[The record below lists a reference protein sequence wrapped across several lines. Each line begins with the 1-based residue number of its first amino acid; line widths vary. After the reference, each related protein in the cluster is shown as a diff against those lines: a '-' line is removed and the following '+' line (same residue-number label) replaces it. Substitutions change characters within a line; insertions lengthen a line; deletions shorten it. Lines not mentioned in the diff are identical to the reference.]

1 MSQAQILTE
10 LSSIRDW
17 LRYTVSQFESSD
29 IFFGH
34 GTSNAYD
41 EAVWLIFGFL
51 HLPHDTIENFL
62 DADLTGKEKKD
73 LLFLIEKRIKEKI
86 PTAYLLNEAWLGDYK
101 FYVDERVIVPRSLI
115 AESLSENLYP
125 WIDDPEKIFS
135 GLDLCSGS
143 GCLGIMMAHSF
154 QNAIIDLVD
163 LSEKALQVAEI
174 NINHYGLN
182 DRTEL
187 IQSDLFD
194 ALKDKKYDLI
204 ISNPPYVNQSSV
216 DSFPMEFLKEP
227 SMALGSGEDGLD
239 HTIRIINEAKRYLND
254 DGILIVEIGHN
265 KEVLLNKFS
274 KLKFQWLDVSLG
286 NDFVF
291 MLQKSQLPD

>member
-62 DADLTGKEKKD
+62 DASLTGKEKKD
-73 LLFLIEKRIKEKI
+73 LLFLIEKRIKDKI
-86 PTAYLLNEAWLGDYK
+86 PTAYLLNEAWLRDYK

-135 GLDLCSGS
+135 ALDLCSGS

-194 ALKDKKYDLI
+194 ALQDKKYDLI
-204 ISNPPYVNQSSV
+204 ISNPPYVNQASV

-227 SMALGSGEDGLD
+227 SMALGSGEEGLD

-265 KEVLLNKFS
+265 KEVLLNKFP

>member
-1 MSQAQILTE
+1 MSQTQILNE

-17 LRYTVSQFESSD
+17 LRYAVSRFEDSD
-29 IFFGH
+29 VFFGH

-62 DADLTGKEKKD
+62 DAHLTSKEKKD
-73 LLFLIEKRIKEKI
+73 LSFLIEKRINDKI
-86 PTAYLLNEAWLGDYK
+86 PTAYLLNEAWLRDYK

-125 WIDDPEKIFS
+125 WIDDPEKIYS
-135 GLDLCSGS
+135 ALDLCTGS

-163 LSEKALQVAEI
+163 ISEKALQVAEI
-174 NINHYGLN
+174 NVNHYGLH
-182 DRTEL
+182 DRIEL
-187 IQSDLFD
+187 IQSDLFNG
-194 ALKDKKYDLI
+194 LEGKKYDLI
-204 ISNPPYVNQSSV
+204 ISNPPYVNQTSV

-239 HTIRIINEAKRYLND
+239 HTIRIIHEAKHYLND
-254 DGILIVEIGHN
+254 DGMLIVEIGHN
-265 KEVLLNKFS
+265 KEILLKKFP
-274 KLKFQWLDVSLG
+274 KLQFQWLDVSLG

-291 MLQKSQLPD
+291 MLEKSQLPD

>member
-1 MSQAQILTE
+1 MSQTQILNE

-17 LRYTVSQFESSD
+17 LRYAVSQFEDSD
-29 IFFGH
+29 VFFGH

-62 DADLTGKEKKD
+62 DAHLTSKEKKD
-73 LLFLIEKRIKEKI
+73 LSFLIEKRVNDKI
-86 PTAYLLNEAWLGDYK
+86 PTAYLLNEAWLRDYK

-125 WIDDPEKIFS
+125 WIDDPEKIYS
-135 GLDLCSGS
+135 ALDLCTGS

-154 QNAIIDLVD
+154 QNAMIDLVD

-174 NINHYGLN
+174 NVNHYGLH
-182 DRTEL
+182 DRIEL
-187 IQSDLFD
+187 IQSDLFNG
-194 ALKDKKYDLI
+194 LEGKKYDLI
-204 ISNPPYVNQSSV
+204 ISNPPYVNQTSV

-239 HTIRIINEAKRYLND
+239 HTIRIIHEAKQYLND
-254 DGILIVEIGHN
+254 DGMLIVEIGHN
-265 KEVLLNKFS
+265 KEILLKKFP
-274 KLKFQWLDVSLG
+274 KLQFQWLDVSLG

-291 MLQKSQLPD
+291 MLEKSQLPD

>member
-1 MSQAQILTE
+1 LSKAQILTE

-265 KEVLLNKFS
+265 KEVLLNKFP

>member
-1 MSQAQILTE
+1 MSQTQILNE

-17 LRYTVSQFESSD
+17 LRYAVSRFEDSD
-29 IFFGH
+29 VFFGH

-62 DADLTGKEKKD
+62 DAHLTSKEKKD
-73 LLFLIEKRIKEKI
+73 LSFLIEKRINDKI
-86 PTAYLLNEAWLGDYK
+86 PTAYLLNEAWLRDYK

-125 WIDDPEKIFS
+125 WIDDPEKIYS
-135 GLDLCSGS
+135 ALDLCTGS

-163 LSEKALQVAEI
+163 ISEKALQVAEI
-174 NINHYGLN
+174 NVNHYGLH
-182 DRTEL
+182 DRIEL
-187 IQSDLFD
+187 IQSDLFNG
-194 ALKDKKYDLI
+194 LEDKKYDLI
-204 ISNPPYVNQSSV
+204 ISNPPYVNQTSV

-239 HTIRIINEAKRYLND
+239 HTIRIIHEAKQYLND
-254 DGILIVEIGHN
+254 DGMLIVEIGHN
-265 KEVLLNKFS
+265 KEILLKKFP
-274 KLKFQWLDVSLG
+274 KLQFQWLDVSLG

-291 MLQKSQLPD
+291 MLEKSQLPD

>member
-1 MSQAQILTE
+1 LSQTQILNE

-17 LRYTVSQFESSD
+17 LRYAVSRFEDSD
-29 IFFGH
+29 VFFGH

-62 DADLTGKEKKD
+62 DAHLTSKEKKD
-73 LLFLIEKRIKEKI
+73 LSFLIEKRINDKI
-86 PTAYLLNEAWLGDYK
+86 PTAYLLNEAWLKDYK

-125 WIDDPEKIFS
+125 WIDNPEKIYS
-135 GLDLCSGS
+135 ALDLCTGS

-154 QNAIIDLVD
+154 QNAMIDLVD

-174 NINHYGLN
+174 NVNHYGLH
-182 DRTEL
+182 DRIEL
-187 IQSDLFD
+187 IQSDLFNG
-194 ALKDKKYDLI
+194 LEGKKYDLI
-204 ISNPPYVNQSSV
+204 ISNPPYVNQTSV

-239 HTIRIINEAKRYLND
+239 HTIRIIHEAKQHLND
-254 DGILIVEIGHN
+254 DGMLIVEIGHN
-265 KEVLLNKFS
+265 KEILLKKFPE
-274 KLKFQWLDVSLG
+274 LQFQWLDVSLG

-291 MLQKSQLPD
+291 MLEKSQLPD

>member
-1 MSQAQILTE
+1 MSQTQILNE

-17 LRYTVSQFESSD
+17 LRYAVSQFEDSD
-29 IFFGH
+29 VFFGH

-62 DADLTGKEKKD
+62 DAHLTSKEKKD
-73 LLFLIEKRIKEKI
+73 LSFLIEKRINDKI
-86 PTAYLLNEAWLGDYK
+86 PTAYLLNEAWLRDYK

-125 WIDDPEKIFS
+125 WIDNPEKIYS
-135 GLDLCSGS
+135 ALDLCTGS

-154 QNAIIDLVD
+154 QNAMIDLVD

-174 NINHYGLN
+174 NVNHYGLH
-182 DRTEL
+182 DRIEL
-187 IQSDLFD
+187 IQSDLFNG
-194 ALKDKKYDLI
+194 LEGKKYDLI
-204 ISNPPYVNQSSV
+204 ISNPPYVNQTSV

-239 HTIRIINEAKRYLND
+239 HTIRIIHEAKQHLND
-254 DGILIVEIGHN
+254 DGMLIVEIGHN
-265 KEVLLNKFS
+265 KEILLKKFP
-274 KLKFQWLDVSLG
+274 KLQFQWLDVSLG

-291 MLQKSQLPD
+291 MLEKSQLPD

>member
-17 LRYTVSQFESSD
+17 LRYAVSRFEDSD
-29 IFFGH
+29 VFFGH

-41 EAVWLIFGFL
+41 EAIWLIFGFL
-51 HLPHDTIENFL
+51 HLPHDTIDNFL

-73 LLFLIEKRIKEKI
+73 LLFLIEKRIKDKI
-86 PTAYLLNEAWLGDYK
+86 PTAYLLHEAWLRDYK

-125 WIDDPEKIFS
+125 WIDDLEKIFS
-135 GLDLCSGS
+135 ALDLCTGS

-154 QNAIIDLVD
+154 QNAMIDLVD

-187 IQSDLFD
+187 IQSDLFN
-194 ALKDKKYDLI
+194 ALKGKKYDLI
-204 ISNPPYVNQSSV
+204 ISNPPYVNQTSV

-239 HTIRIINEAKRYLND
+239 HTVRIIKEAKSYLND

-265 KEVLLNKFS
+265 KEVLLDKFP
-274 KLKFQWLDVSLG
+274 KLQFQWLDVSLG

>member
-1 MSQAQILTE
+1 LSQTQILNE

-17 LRYTVSQFESSD
+17 LRYAVSQFEDSD
-29 IFFGH
+29 VFFGH

-62 DADLTGKEKKD
+62 DAHLTSKEKKD
-73 LLFLIEKRIKEKI
+73 LSFLIEKRINDKI
-86 PTAYLLNEAWLGDYK
+86 PTAYLLNEAWLRDYK

-125 WIDDPEKIFS
+125 WIDDPEKIYS
-135 GLDLCSGS
+135 ALDLCTGS

-154 QNAIIDLVD
+154 QNAMIDLVD

-174 NINHYGLN
+174 NVNNYGLH
-182 DRTEL
+182 DRIEL
-187 IQSDLFD
+187 IQSDLFNG
-194 ALKDKKYDLI
+194 LEGKKYDLI
-204 ISNPPYVNQSSV
+204 ISNPPYVNQTSV

-239 HTIRIINEAKRYLND
+239 HTIRIIHEAKQYLND
-254 DGILIVEIGHN
+254 DGMLIVEIGHN
-265 KEVLLNKFS
+265 KEILLKKFP
-274 KLKFQWLDVSLG
+274 KLQFQWLDVSLG

-291 MLQKSQLPD
+291 MLEKSQLPD

>member
-1 MSQAQILTE
+1 LSQAQILTE

-17 LRYTVSQFESSD
+17 LRYAVSRFEDSD
-29 IFFGH
+29 VFFGH

-41 EAVWLIFGFL
+41 EAIWLIFGFL
-51 HLPHDTIENFL
+51 HLPHDTIDNFL

-73 LLFLIEKRIKEKI
+73 LLFLIEKRIKDKI
-86 PTAYLLNEAWLGDYK
+86 PTAYLLNEAWLTDYK

-135 GLDLCSGS
+135 ALDLCTGS

-154 QNAIIDLVD
+154 QNAMIDLVD

-187 IQSDLFD
+187 IQSDLFN
-194 ALKDKKYDLI
+194 ALKGKKYDLI
-204 ISNPPYVNQSSV
+204 ISNPPYVNQTSV

-239 HTIRIINEAKRYLND
+239 HTVRIIKEAKSYLND

-265 KEVLLNKFS
+265 KEVLLDKFP
-274 KLKFQWLDVSLG
+274 KLQFQWLDVSLG

>member
-1 MSQAQILTE
+1 LNQTQILNE

-17 LRYTVSQFESSD
+17 LRYAVSRFEDSD
-29 IFFGH
+29 VFFGH

-62 DADLTGKEKKD
+62 DAHLTSKEKKD
-73 LLFLIEKRIKEKI
+73 LSFLIEKRINDKI
-86 PTAYLLNEAWLGDYK
+86 PTAYLLNEAWLRDYK

-125 WIDDPEKIFS
+125 WIDDPEKIYS
-135 GLDLCSGS
+135 ALDLCTGS

-154 QNAIIDLVD
+154 QNAMIDLVD

-174 NINHYGLN
+174 NVNHYGLH
-182 DRTEL
+182 DRIEL
-187 IQSDLFD
+187 IQSDLFNG
-194 ALKDKKYDLI
+194 LEGKKYDLI
-204 ISNPPYVNQSSV
+204 ISNPPYVNQTSV

-239 HTIRIINEAKRYLND
+239 HTIRIIHEAKQYLND
-254 DGILIVEIGHN
+254 DGMLIVEIGHN
-265 KEVLLNKFS
+265 KEILLKKFP
-274 KLKFQWLDVSLG
+274 KLQFQWLDVSLG

-291 MLQKSQLPD
+291 MLEKSQLPD

>member
-1 MSQAQILTE
+1 MSQAQILAE

-62 DADLTGKEKKD
+62 DASLTGKEKKD
-73 LLFLIEKRIKEKI
+73 LLFLIEKRIKDKI
-86 PTAYLLNEAWLGDYK
+86 PTAYLLNEAWLRDYK

-135 GLDLCSGS
+135 ALDLCSGS

-194 ALKDKKYDLI
+194 ALQDKKYDLI
-204 ISNPPYVNQSSV
+204 ISNPPYVNQASV

-227 SMALGSGEDGLD
+227 SMALGSGEEGLD

-265 KEVLLNKFS
+265 KEVLLNKFPT
-274 KLKFQWLDVSLG
+274 LKFQWLDVSLG

>member
-1 MSQAQILTE
+1 MSKAQILTE

-135 GLDLCSGS
+135 ALDLCSGS

>member
-1 MSQAQILTE
+1 MSQAQILAE

-62 DADLTGKEKKD
+62 DASLTGKEKKD
-73 LLFLIEKRIKEKI
+73 LLFLIEKRIKDKI
-86 PTAYLLNEAWLGDYK
+86 PTAYLLNEAWLRDYK

-115 AESLSENLYP
+115 AELLSENLYP

-135 GLDLCSGS
+135 ALDLCSGS

-194 ALKDKKYDLI
+194 ALQDKKYDLI
-204 ISNPPYVNQSSV
+204 ISNPPYVN
-216 DSFPMEFLKEP
+216 
-227 SMALGSGEDGLD
+227 
-239 HTIRIINEAKRYLND
+239 
-254 DGILIVEIGHN
+254 
-265 KEVLLNKFS
+265 
-274 KLKFQWLDVSLG
+274 
-286 NDFVF
+286 
-291 MLQKSQLPD
+291 

>member
-1 MSQAQILTE
+1 MSQTQILNE

-17 LRYTVSQFESSD
+17 LRYAVSQFEDSD
-29 IFFGH
+29 VFFGH

-62 DADLTGKEKKD
+62 DAHLTSKEKKD
-73 LLFLIEKRIKEKI
+73 LSFLIEKRINDKI
-86 PTAYLLNEAWLGDYK
+86 PTAYLLNEAWLRDYK

-125 WIDDPEKIFS
+125 WIDDPEKIYS
-135 GLDLCSGS
+135 ALDLCTGS

-154 QNAIIDLVD
+154 QNAMIDLVD

-174 NINHYGLN
+174 NVNHYGLH
-182 DRTEL
+182 DRIEL
-187 IQSDLFD
+187 IQSDLFNG
-194 ALKDKKYDLI
+194 LEDKKYDLI
-204 ISNPPYVNQSSV
+204 ISNPPYVNQTSV

-239 HTIRIINEAKRYLND
+239 HTIRIIHEAKQYLND
-254 DGILIVEIGHN
+254 DGMLIVEIGHN
-265 KEVLLNKFS
+265 KEILLKKFP
-274 KLKFQWLDVSLG
+274 KLQFQWLDVSLG

-291 MLQKSQLPD
+291 MLEKSQLPD

>member
-17 LRYTVSQFESSD
+17 LRYAVSRFEDSD
-29 IFFGH
+29 VFFGH

-41 EAVWLIFGFL
+41 EAIWLIFGFL
-51 HLPHDTIENFL
+51 HLPHDTIDNFL

-73 LLFLIEKRIKEKI
+73 LLFLIEKRIKDKI
-86 PTAYLLNEAWLGDYK
+86 PTAYLLHEAWLTDYK

-135 GLDLCSGS
+135 ALDLCTGS

-154 QNAIIDLVD
+154 QNAMIDLVD

-187 IQSDLFD
+187 IQSDLFN
-194 ALKDKKYDLI
+194 ALKGKKYDLI
-204 ISNPPYVNQSSV
+204 ISNPPYVNQTSV

-239 HTIRIINEAKRYLND
+239 HTVRIIKEAKSYLND

-265 KEVLLNKFS
+265 KEVLLDKFP
-274 KLKFQWLDVSLG
+274 KLQFQWLDVSLG

>member
-1 MSQAQILTE
+1 LSQAQILTE

-62 DADLTGKEKKD
+62 DASLTGKEKKD
-73 LLFLIEKRIKEKI
+73 LLFLIEKRIKDKI
-86 PTAYLLNEAWLGDYK
+86 PTAYLLNEAWLRDYK

-135 GLDLCSGS
+135 ALDLCSGS

-194 ALKDKKYDLI
+194 ALQDKKYDLI
-204 ISNPPYVNQSSV
+204 ISNPPYVNQASV

-227 SMALGSGEDGLD
+227 SMALGSGEEGLD

-265 KEVLLNKFS
+265 KEVLLNKFPT
-274 KLKFQWLDVSLG
+274 LKFQWLDVSLG

>member
-17 LRYTVSQFESSD
+17 LRYAVSRFEDSD
-29 IFFGH
+29 VFFGH

-41 EAVWLIFGFL
+41 EAIWLIFGFL
-51 HLPHDTIENFL
+51 HLPHDTIDNFL

-73 LLFLIEKRIKEKI
+73 LLFLIEKRIKDKI
-86 PTAYLLNEAWLGDYK
+86 PTAYLLHEAWLRDYK

-135 GLDLCSGS
+135 ALDLCTGS

-154 QNAIIDLVD
+154 QNAMIDLVD

-187 IQSDLFD
+187 IQSDLFN
-194 ALKDKKYDLI
+194 ALKGKKYDLI
-204 ISNPPYVNQSSV
+204 ISNPPYVNQTSV

-239 HTIRIINEAKRYLND
+239 HTVRIIKEAKSYLND

-265 KEVLLNKFS
+265 KEVLLNKFP
-274 KLKFQWLDVSLG
+274 KLQFQWLDVSLG

-291 MLQKSQLPD
+291 MLQKSQLPN

>member
-41 EAVWLIFGFL
+41 EAVWLIFSFL

-62 DADLTGKEKKD
+62 DASLTSKEKKD
-73 LLFLIEKRIKEKI
+73 LLFLIEKRIKDKI
-86 PTAYLLNEAWLGDYK
+86 PTAYLLNEAWLKDYK
-101 FYVDERVIVPRSLI
+101 FYVDERVIIPRSLI
-115 AESLSENLYP
+115 AESLSKNLYP
-125 WIDDPEKIFS
+125 WIDNPEKIFS
-135 GLDLCSGS
+135 ALDLCSGS

-174 NINHYGLN
+174 NISHYGLN

-204 ISNPPYVNQSSV
+204 ISNPPYVNQTSA

-227 SMALGSGEDGLD
+227 SMALRSGKDGLD

-265 KEVLLNKFS
+265 KEVLLNKFP

-291 MLQKSQLPD
+291 LLQTSQLPE

>member
-17 LRYTVSQFESSD
+17 LRYAVSRFEDSD
-29 IFFGH
+29 VFFGH

-41 EAVWLIFGFL
+41 EAIWLIFGFL
-51 HLPHDTIENFL
+51 HLPHDTIDNFL

-73 LLFLIEKRIKEKI
+73 LLFLIEKRIKDKI
-86 PTAYLLNEAWLGDYK
+86 PTAYLLNEAWLRDYK

-125 WIDDPEKIFS
+125 WIDDPEKIFRA
-135 GLDLCSGS
+135 LDLCTGS

-154 QNAIIDLVD
+154 QNAMIDLVD

-187 IQSDLFD
+187 IQSDLFN
-194 ALKDKKYDLI
+194 ALKGKKYDLI
-204 ISNPPYVNQSSV
+204 ISNPPYVNQTSV

-239 HTIRIINEAKRYLND
+239 HTVRIIREAKSYLND

-265 KEVLLNKFS
+265 KEVLLDKFP
-274 KLKFQWLDVSLG
+274 KLQFQWLDVSLG

>member
-1 MSQAQILTE
+1 LSQAQILTE

-17 LRYTVSQFESSD
+17 LRYAVSRFEDSD
-29 IFFGH
+29 VFFGH

-41 EAVWLIFGFL
+41 EAIWLIFGFL
-51 HLPHDTIENFL
+51 HLPHDTIDNFL

-73 LLFLIEKRIKEKI
+73 LLFLIEKRIKDKI
-86 PTAYLLNEAWLGDYK
+86 PTAYLLHEAWLRDYK

-135 GLDLCSGS
+135 ALDLCTGS

-154 QNAIIDLVD
+154 QNAMIDLVD

-187 IQSDLFD
+187 IQSDLFN
-194 ALKDKKYDLI
+194 ALKGKKYDLI
-204 ISNPPYVNQSSV
+204 ISNPPYVNQTSV

-239 HTIRIINEAKRYLND
+239 HTVRIIKEAKSYLKD

-265 KEVLLNKFS
+265 KEVLLDKFP
-274 KLKFQWLDVSLG
+274 KLQFQWLDVSLG

>member
-1 MSQAQILTE
+1 MSQTQILNE

-17 LRYTVSQFESSD
+17 LRYAVSRFEDSD
-29 IFFGH
+29 VFFGH

-62 DADLTGKEKKD
+62 DAHLTSKEKKD
-73 LLFLIEKRIKEKI
+73 LSFLIEKRINDKI
-86 PTAYLLNEAWLGDYK
+86 PTAYLLNEAWLRDYK

-125 WIDDPEKIFS
+125 WIDDPEKIYS
-135 GLDLCSGS
+135 ALDLCTGS

-154 QNAIIDLVD
+154 QNAMIDLVD

-174 NINHYGLN
+174 NVNNYGLH
-182 DRTEL
+182 DRIEL
-187 IQSDLFD
+187 IQSDLFNG
-194 ALKDKKYDLI
+194 LEDKKYDLI
-204 ISNPPYVNQSSV
+204 ISNPPYVNQTSV

-239 HTIRIINEAKRYLND
+239 HTIRIIHEAKQYLND
-254 DGILIVEIGHN
+254 DGMLIVEIGHN
-265 KEVLLNKFS
+265 KEILLKKFP
-274 KLKFQWLDVSLG
+274 KLQFQWLDVSLG

-291 MLQKSQLPD
+291 MLETSQLPD

>member
-17 LRYTVSQFESSD
+17 LRYAVTRFEDSD
-29 IFFGH
+29 VFFGH

-41 EAVWLIFGFL
+41 EAIWLIFGFL
-51 HLPHDTIENFL
+51 HLPHDTIDNFL

-73 LLFLIEKRIKEKI
+73 LLFLIEKRIKDKI
-86 PTAYLLNEAWLGDYK
+86 PTAYLLNEAWLRDYK

-135 GLDLCSGS
+135 ALDLCTGS

-154 QNAIIDLVD
+154 QNAMIDLVD

-187 IQSDLFD
+187 IQSDLFN
-194 ALKDKKYDLI
+194 ALKGKKYDLI
-204 ISNPPYVNQSSV
+204 ISNPPYVNQTSV

-239 HTIRIINEAKRYLND
+239 HTVRIIKEAKSYLND

-265 KEVLLNKFS
+265 KEVLLDKFP
-274 KLKFQWLDVSLG
+274 KLQFQWLDVSLG

-291 MLQKSQLPD
+291 ILQKSQLPD

>member
-1 MSQAQILTE
+1 MSQTQILNE

-17 LRYTVSQFESSD
+17 LRYAVSQFEDSD
-29 IFFGH
+29 VFFGH

-62 DADLTGKEKKD
+62 DAHLTSKEKKD
-73 LLFLIEKRIKEKI
+73 LSFLIEKRINDKI
-86 PTAYLLNEAWLGDYK
+86 PTAYLLNEAWLRNYK

-125 WIDDPEKIFS
+125 WIDDPEKIYS
-135 GLDLCSGS
+135 ALDLCTGS

-154 QNAIIDLVD
+154 QNAKIDLVD

-174 NINHYGLN
+174 NVNHYGLH

-187 IQSDLFD
+187 IHSDLFN
-194 ALKDKKYDLI
+194 ALKGKKYDLI
-204 ISNPPYVNQSSV
+204 ISNPPYVNQTSV

-239 HTIRIINEAKRYLND
+239 HTIRIIHEAKQYLND

-265 KEVLLNKFS
+265 KEVLLNKFR
-274 KLKFQWLDVSLG
+274 KLQFQWLDVSLG

-291 MLQKSQLPD
+291 VLQKSQLPD

>member
-1 MSQAQILTE
+1 LSQTQILNE

-17 LRYTVSQFESSD
+17 LRYAVSQFEDSD
-29 IFFGH
+29 VFFGH

-62 DADLTGKEKKD
+62 DAHLTSKEKKD
-73 LLFLIEKRIKEKI
+73 LSFLIEKRINDKI
-86 PTAYLLNEAWLGDYK
+86 PTAYLLNEAWLRNYK

-125 WIDDPEKIFS
+125 WIDDPEKIYS
-135 GLDLCSGS
+135 ALDLCTGS

-154 QNAIIDLVD
+154 QNAKIDLVD
-163 LSEKALQVAEI
+163 VSEKALQVAEI
-174 NINHYGLN
+174 NVNHYGLH

-187 IQSDLFD
+187 IHSDLFN
-194 ALKDKKYDLI
+194 ALKGKKYDLI
-204 ISNPPYVNQSSV
+204 ISNPPYVNQTSV

-239 HTIRIINEAKRYLND
+239 HTIRIIHEAKQYLND

-265 KEVLLNKFS
+265 KEVLLNKFR
-274 KLKFQWLDVSLG
+274 KLQFQWLDVSLG

-291 MLQKSQLPD
+291 VLQKSQLPD

>member
-1 MSQAQILTE
+1 LSQAQILTE

-17 LRYTVSQFESSD
+17 LRYAVSRFEDSD
-29 IFFGH
+29 VFFGH

-41 EAVWLIFGFL
+41 EAIWLIFGFL
-51 HLPHDTIENFL
+51 HLPHDTIDNFL
-62 DADLTGKEKKD
+62 DADLTGKEKKY
-73 LLFLIEKRIKEKI
+73 LLFLIEKRIKDKI
-86 PTAYLLNEAWLGDYK
+86 PTAYLLNEAWLRDYK

-135 GLDLCSGS
+135 ALDLCTGS

-187 IQSDLFD
+187 IQSDLFN
-194 ALKDKKYDLI
+194 ALKGKKYDLI
-204 ISNPPYVNQSSV
+204 ISNPPYVNQTSV

-239 HTIRIINEAKRYLND
+239 HTVRIIKEAKSYLND

-265 KEVLLNKFS
+265 KEVLLNKFP
-274 KLKFQWLDVSLG
+274 KLQFQWLDVSLG

-291 MLQKSQLPD
+291 MLQKSQLPN

>member
-1 MSQAQILTE
+1 LSQTQILNE
-10 LSSIRDW
+10 LFSIRDW
-17 LRYTVSQFESSD
+17 LRYAVSRFEDSD
-29 IFFGH
+29 VFFGH

-62 DADLTGKEKKD
+62 DAHLTRKEKKD
-73 LLFLIEKRIKEKI
+73 LSFLIEKRINDKI
-86 PTAYLLNEAWLGDYK
+86 PTAYLLNEAWLRDYK

-125 WIDDPEKIFS
+125 WIDDPEKIYS
-135 GLDLCSGS
+135 ALDLCTGS

-154 QNAIIDLVD
+154 QNAMIDLVD

-174 NINHYGLN
+174 NVNHYGLH
-182 DRTEL
+182 DRIEL
-187 IQSDLFD
+187 IQSDLFNG
-194 ALKDKKYDLI
+194 LEGKKYDLI
-204 ISNPPYVNQSSV
+204 ISNPPYVNQTSV

-239 HTIRIINEAKRYLND
+239 HTIRIIHEAKEYLND
-254 DGILIVEIGHN
+254 NGMLIVEIGHN
-265 KEVLLNKFS
+265 KEILLKKFP
-274 KLKFQWLDVSLG
+274 KLQFQWLDVSLG

-291 MLQKSQLPD
+291 MLEKSQLPD

>member
-1 MSQAQILTE
+1 LSQAQILTE

-62 DADLTGKEKKD
+62 DASLTGKEKKD
-73 LLFLIEKRIKEKI
+73 LLFLIEKRIKDKI
-86 PTAYLLNEAWLGDYK
+86 PTAYLLNEAWLRDYK

-125 WIDDPEKIFS
+125 WIGDPEKIFS
-135 GLDLCSGS
+135 ALDLCSGS

-194 ALKDKKYDLI
+194 ALQDKKYDLI
-204 ISNPPYVNQSSV
+204 ISNPPYVNQASV

-227 SMALGSGEDGLD
+227 SMALGSGEEGLD

-265 KEVLLNKFS
+265 KEVLLNKFPT
-274 KLKFQWLDVSLG
+274 LKFQWLDVSLG

>member
-17 LRYTVSQFESSD
+17 LRYAVSRFEDSD
-29 IFFGH
+29 VFFGH

-41 EAVWLIFGFL
+41 EAIWLIFGFL
-51 HLPHDTIENFL
+51 HLPHDTIDNFL

-73 LLFLIEKRIKEKI
+73 LLFLIEKRIKDKI
-86 PTAYLLNEAWLGDYK
+86 PTAYLLHEAWLRDYK

-135 GLDLCSGS
+135 ALDLCTGS

-154 QNAIIDLVD
+154 QNAMIDLVD

-187 IQSDLFD
+187 IQSDLFN
-194 ALKDKKYDLI
+194 ALKGKKYDLI
-204 ISNPPYVNQSSV
+204 ISNPPYVNQTSV

-239 HTIRIINEAKRYLND
+239 HTVRIIKEAKSYLND
-254 DGILIVEIGHN
+254 NGILIVEIGHN
-265 KEVLLNKFS
+265 KEVLLDKFP
-274 KLKFQWLDVSLG
+274 KLQFQWLDVSLG

>member
-1 MSQAQILTE
+1 MSQTQILNE

-17 LRYTVSQFESSD
+17 LRYAVSQFEDSD
-29 IFFGH
+29 VFFGH

-62 DADLTGKEKKD
+62 DAHLTSKEKKD
-73 LLFLIEKRIKEKI
+73 LSFLIKKRINDKI
-86 PTAYLLNEAWLGDYK
+86 PTAYLLNEAWLRDYK

-125 WIDDPEKIFS
+125 WIDNPEKIYS
-135 GLDLCSGS
+135 ALDLCTGS

-154 QNAIIDLVD
+154 QNAMIDLVD

-174 NINHYGLN
+174 NVNHYGLH
-182 DRTEL
+182 DRIEL
-187 IQSDLFD
+187 IQSDLFNG
-194 ALKDKKYDLI
+194 LEGKKYDLI
-204 ISNPPYVNQSSV
+204 ISNPPYVNQTSV

-239 HTIRIINEAKRYLND
+239 HTIRIIHEAKQYLND
-254 DGILIVEIGHN
+254 DGMLIVEIGHN
-265 KEVLLNKFS
+265 KEILLKKFP
-274 KLKFQWLDVSLG
+274 KLQFQWLDVSLG

-291 MLQKSQLPD
+291 MLEKSQLPD

>member
-1 MSQAQILTE
+1 MSQTQILNE

-17 LRYTVSQFESSD
+17 LRYAVSQFEDSD
-29 IFFGH
+29 VFFGH

-62 DADLTGKEKKD
+62 DAHLTSKEKKD
-73 LLFLIEKRIKEKI
+73 LSFLIEKRINDKI
-86 PTAYLLNEAWLGDYK
+86 PTAYLLNEAWLRDYK

-125 WIDDPEKIFS
+125 WIDDPEKIYS
-135 GLDLCSGS
+135 ALDLCTGS

-154 QNAIIDLVD
+154 QNAMIDLVD

-174 NINHYGLN
+174 NVNHYGLH
-182 DRTEL
+182 DRIEL

-194 ALKDKKYDLI
+194 RLKGKKYDLI
-204 ISNPPYVNQSSV
+204 ISNPPYVNQTSV

-239 HTIRIINEAKRYLND
+239 HTIRIIHEAKQYLND
-254 DGILIVEIGHN
+254 DGMLIVEIGHN
-265 KEVLLNKFS
+265 KEILLKKFP
-274 KLKFQWLDVSLG
+274 KLQFQWLDVSLG

-291 MLQKSQLPD
+291 MLEKSQLPD

>member
-17 LRYTVSQFESSD
+17 LRYAVSRFEDSD
-29 IFFGH
+29 VFFGH

-41 EAVWLIFGFL
+41 EAIWLIFGFL
-51 HLPHDTIENFL
+51 HLPHDTIDNFL
-62 DADLTGKEKKD
+62 DAYLTGKEKKD
-73 LLFLIEKRIKEKI
+73 LLFLIEKRIKDKI
-86 PTAYLLNEAWLGDYK
+86 PTAYLLNEAWLRDYK

-135 GLDLCSGS
+135 ALDLCTGS

-154 QNAIIDLVD
+154 QNAMIDLVD

-187 IQSDLFD
+187 IQSDLFN
-194 ALKDKKYDLI
+194 ALKGKKYDLI
-204 ISNPPYVNQSSV
+204 ISNPPYVNQTSV

-239 HTIRIINEAKRYLND
+239 HTVRIIKEAKSYLND

-265 KEVLLNKFS
+265 KEVLLDKFP
-274 KLKFQWLDVSLG
+274 KLQFQWLDVSLG

>member
-1 MSQAQILTE
+1 LSQAQILTE

-17 LRYTVSQFESSD
+17 LRYAVSRFEDSD
-29 IFFGH
+29 VFFGH

-41 EAVWLIFGFL
+41 EAIWLIFGFL
-51 HLPHDTIENFL
+51 HLPHDTIDNFL
-62 DADLTGKEKKD
+62 DADLTGKEKKY
-73 LLFLIEKRIKEKI
+73 LLFLIEKRIKDKI
-86 PTAYLLNEAWLGDYK
+86 PTAYLLNEAWLRDYK

-135 GLDLCSGS
+135 ALDLCTGS

-154 QNAIIDLVD
+154 QNAMIDLVD

-187 IQSDLFD
+187 IQSDLFN
-194 ALKDKKYDLI
+194 ALKGKKYDLI
-204 ISNPPYVNQSSV
+204 ISNPPYVNQTSV

-239 HTIRIINEAKRYLND
+239 HTVRIIKEAKSYLND

-265 KEVLLNKFS
+265 KEVLLDKFP
-274 KLKFQWLDVSLG
+274 KLQFQWLDVSLG

>member
-1 MSQAQILTE
+1 LSQAQILTE

-62 DADLTGKEKKD
+62 DASLTGKEKKD
-73 LLFLIEKRIKEKI
+73 LLFLIEKRIKDKI
-86 PTAYLLNEAWLGDYK
+86 PTAYLLNEAWLRDYK

-135 GLDLCSGS
+135 ALDLCSGS

-194 ALKDKKYDLI
+194 ALHDKKYDLI
-204 ISNPPYVNQSSV
+204 ISNPPYVNQASV

-227 SMALGSGEDGLD
+227 SMALGSGEEGLD

-265 KEVLLNKFS
+265 KEVLLNKFPT
-274 KLKFQWLDVSLG
+274 LKFQWLDVSLG